1 MCVCACIR
9 ECECWKREDI
19 FFFLNKEIRC
29 SCNKFFS
36 LWDQILNII
45 GRVKLFLKFLHNSSL
60 FLPLFQNAKT
70 PPMTQIHVGW
80 HGGGG
85 RESPSHYI
93 NWQEVLPDS
102 TKHLHHFRKLSLCI
116 LPTRVCVCIP
126 QAATEDHG
134 ICRDAER
141 RGHQGCGPG
150 LSKWVRKR
158 ACMHAHT
165 HTHFGSRADGMQ
177 LKVLCSNIIFRCF
190 AFLLSNSIIFC

>member
-1 MCVCACIR
+1 MCVPASVSVSVER
-9 ECECWKREDI
+9 GRTFKKKK
-19 FFFLNKEIRC
+19 NKELGR
-29 SCNKFFS
+29 SWNNFFS
-36 LWDQILNII
+36 HWDQFLNII
-45 GRVKLFLKFLHNSSL
+45 GWVKLFFKILHNSSL
-60 FLPLFQNAKT
+60 FAPFSKCYNPADDSDSCWVT
-70 PPMTQIHVGW
+70 W
-80 HGGGG
+80 GGG

-165 HTHFGSRADGMQ
+165 HTRFGSRADGMQ
-177 LKVLCSNIIFRCF
+177 LKVLCSDIIFRCF
-190 AFLLSNSIIFC
+190 AFRLSNSIIFC